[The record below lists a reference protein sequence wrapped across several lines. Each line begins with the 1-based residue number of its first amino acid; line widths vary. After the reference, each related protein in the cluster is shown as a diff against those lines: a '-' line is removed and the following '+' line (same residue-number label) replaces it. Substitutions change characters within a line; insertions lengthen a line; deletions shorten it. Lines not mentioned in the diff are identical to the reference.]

1 LLIEMR
7 KISIAC
13 RDKKFVAQLNESA
26 TAMKIF
32 ATLPISSSV
41 NTWGDQGMIFI
52 EDPAVFLKA
61 IEIYFEIPLDCGV
74 EEDFSKTVVD
84 LGDIAFWPQ
93 GKAFCIFFG
102 MTPVS
107 APGEI
112 RPASAV
118 TVVGKME
125 GDLDGLKEINNG
137 EKITIE
143 RE

>member
-41 NTWGDQGMIFI
+41 NTWGD
-52 EDPAVFLKA
+52 
-61 IEIYFEIPLDCGV
+61 EIYFEIPLDCGV